1 MDPRLIVLLGG
12 VYTEEAED
20 EDKDERRIE
29 GEGNGFGGGGEGNG
43 FGGGGGGWGWI
54 WGWERPCDESAGIA
68 AIDIASAEET
78 KATWWWEE
86 MIHAASLYL
95 YFSISALIAFS
106 SACKVWTCCC
116 KADIAPMHPYTGSL
130 SLKLAS

>member
-20 EDKDERRIE
+20 EDKDERIIE
-29 GEGNGFGGGGEGNG
+29 GEGNGFGRGEGNGFGGGG
-43 FGGGGGGWGWI
+43 WGWA

-78 KATWWWEE
+78 KATCWEE
-86 MIHAASLYL
+86 IILAASLYL

-130 SLKLAS
+130 ILKLAS